1 MIPSPTR
8 TGASVGD
15 AAAFE
20 ELRPVQRC
28 GPRQAGGREQVQ
40 RGGERQVGIGQAG
53 GEKLEAAH
61 AAVSKV
67 IEVDDF
73 APEALSPIYRKAA
86 DVHQFFQ
93 ELGEQ
98 RAAS

>member
-1 MIPSPTR
+1 MR
-8 TGASVGD
+8 
-15 AAAFE
+15 AARLHDWKEA
-20 ELRPVQRC
+20 VQK
-28 GPRQAGGREQVQ
+28 GVITQSQ
-40 RGGERQVGIGQAG
+40 
-53 GEKLEAAH
+53 GEKLAA
-61 AAVSKV
+61 AQEAVSKV

-73 APEALSPIYRKAA
+73 APEALSPIYRKPA

>member
-1 MIPSPTR
+1 MRPSAKLLLL
-8 TGASVGD
+8 GILVLLFSVGQGAWALD
-15 AAAFE
+15 KE
-20 ELRPVQRC
+20 TLDLLLKKGVIT
-28 GPRQAGGREQVQ
+28 QAE
-40 RGGERQVGIGQAG
+40 
-53 GEKLEAAH
+53 GEKLATAHEA
-61 AAVSKV
+61 VMKV

-73 APEALSPIYRKAA
+73 APEALSPIYKKTA